1 MKKILNQ
8 FFCLLILCVLITAIT
23 IPAYAAGVIDP
34 SQDVEFTISYQT
46 QNDGVPI
53 QGAKFELYR
62 VADVD
67 AYARMTLTDDFS
79 GYPIRL
85 DDLDQA
91 GWDVLATTLKGHVW
105 ADSLTPEVSGE
116 TGADGCMTC
125 TLKPGLYLVI
135 GYRRTIGEYT
145 YSATPFLVF
154 MPEENLEKN
163 TWDYTITAYPKAAG
177 ENNPS
182 DDPDD
187 RLITRKVLKIWDDA
201 GKESGRPKEITVQLM
216 CDGKVY
222 DTVVLN
228 ADNNWRYA
236 WDNLEQDHDWLVTEK
251 AVNGYT
257 QAITQEGITF
267 TVKNTVTPET
277 PADPVRPS
285 DPTLPQTGLLWWPV
299 LPLVV
304 VGLLLIVIGLFRRKG
319 GERD

>member
-1 MKKILNQ
+1 MKKILNHVL
-8 FFCLLILCVLITAIT
+8 CLLILCTIIAGTA
-23 IPAYAAGVIDP
+23 IPAYAAGAIDP
-34 SQDVEFTISYQT
+34 ERDVEFTISYQS
-46 QNDGVPI
+46 QKDGSDIP
-53 QGAKFELYR
+53 GAKFELYR

-67 AYARMTLTDDFS
+67 AYARMSLTDTFS

-85 DDLDQA
+85 DDLDQT
-91 GWDVLATTLKGHVW
+91 GWDVLATTLKGYVW

-116 TGADGCMTC
+116 TGADGRMTV
-125 TLKPGLYLVI
+125 TLKPGLYLVV
-135 GYRRTIGEYT
+135 GYRRTLGEYT

-154 MPEENLEKN
+154 LPDSNTEQN
-163 TWDYTITAYPKAAG
+163 TWDYTMTAYPKASG
-177 ENNPS
+177 EKNPS
-182 DDPDD
+182 DNPDE

-201 GKESGRPKEITVQLM
+201 GKESSRPKEITVQLM

-228 ADNNWRYA
+228 ADNNWRFA
-236 WDNLEQDHDWLVTEK
+236 WDNLERDHDWLVTEK

-277 PADPVRPS
+277 PADPVSPS
-285 DPTLPQTGLLWWPV
+285 DPDLPQTGLLWWPV

-304 VGLLLIVIGLFRRKG
+304 VGLLLIAIGLFRRKG